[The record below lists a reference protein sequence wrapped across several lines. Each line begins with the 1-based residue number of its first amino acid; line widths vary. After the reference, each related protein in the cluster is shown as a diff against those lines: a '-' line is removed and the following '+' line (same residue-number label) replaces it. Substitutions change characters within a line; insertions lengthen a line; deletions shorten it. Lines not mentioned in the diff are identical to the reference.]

1 MKNEN
6 PIEVTEP
13 GFAVAFDG
21 PVAAPEHHK
30 VIFENDRVRVVDFR
44 VKPGDTVPLHTHRWP
59 TVNYVIALSEFL
71 SYDRNGNL
79 KHDSRSGETVQREG
93 SVFYLPA
100 LPPLHSVEN
109 IGDGE
114 IRGVAVE
121 LKD

>member
-1 MKNEN
+1 MKEQDQTD
-6 PIEVTEP
+6 V
-13 GFAVAFDG
+13 ADARSSVAFDG
-21 PVAAPEHHK
+21 PIAAPEHHK

-71 SYDRNGNL
+71 SFDRNGNL
-79 KHDSRSGETVQREG
+79 KLDSRDGEAPQREG

-100 LPPLHSVEN
+100 FPPLHSVEN
-109 IGDGE
+109 IGNGE
-114 IRGVAVE
+114 MRGIAVE